1 MPRLLIATI
10 AIAITWA
17 VLTLALPGLLGPYYL
32 QIANITAIN
41 AILVLGL
48 NFILGFGGQMSLAQ
62 SAFFGI
68 GAYAF
73 AILEGRGMP
82 GAPAALCAV
91 GATAGVGF
99 LLGWPTLRLRG
110 HYLALATLAF
120 AVIVEKLLLNLEDL
134 TGGANGLPGI
144 YGIGLAGNNHA
155 MLGILLGLCGIGL
168 LATVAFAQS
177 PLGLRVRAFRDDPLA
192 AQAIGVNI
200 RQLKIKLFIISAA
213 YAGVAGVA
221 YVCLR
226 GYVSPDV
233 FAWQTTFSYLAMA
246 VVGGLGSSIGAVLGA
261 ILYTFGPEWL
271 RFLQEAYFVFFG
283 ALVILVITFFPT
295 GLAGILA
302 RVVAWLPI
310 GWLPIGRLS
319 APPVVARPVAPP
331 VTGPGQ

>member
-1 MPRLLIATI
+1 MSRLLLAAIV
-10 AIAITWA
+10 IAITCA
-17 VLTLALPGLLGPYYL
+17 VLTVALPGLLGPYYL

-41 AILVLGL
+41 VILVLGL

-68 GAYAF
+68 GAYTF
-73 AILEGRGMP
+73 AVLETRGMSP
-82 GAPAALCAV
+82 ALAALCAV
-91 GATAGVGF
+91 VATGGVGF

-134 TGGANGLPGI
+134 TGGANGLPGL
-144 YGIGLAGNNHA
+144 YGIGLAGNNRA

-177 PLGLRVRAFRDDPLA
+177 PLGLRVRAFRDDALA
-192 AQAIGVNI
+192 AQALGVNVS
-200 RQLKIKLFIISAA
+200 RLKIMLFVISAA
-213 YAGVAGVA
+213 YAGIAGVA

-283 ALVILVITFFPT
+283 AVVILVITFFPA
-295 GLAGILA
+295 GLAGLLA
-302 RVVAWLPI
+302 RAI
-310 GWLPIGRLS
+310 AWLPIGRLS
-319 APPVVARPVAPP
+319 APAVVARPEAPS
-331 VTGPGQ
+331 VGGPGA

>member
-1 MPRLLIATI
+1 MPKLLLAAIVIASTCV
-10 AIAITWA
+10 

-32 QIANITAIN
+32 QIANIAAIN
-41 AILVLGL
+41 ALLVLGL
-48 NFILGFGGQMSLAQ
+48 NFILGYGGQMSLAQ

-68 GAYAF
+68 GAYTF
-73 AILEGRGMP
+73 ALLESRGMSP
-82 GAPAALCAV
+82 APAALCAV
-91 GATAGVGF
+91 GATAAVGL

-134 TGGANGLPGI
+134 TGGANGIPNI
-144 YGIGLAGNNHA
+144 YGIGLAGNNRA
-155 MLGILLGLCGIGL
+155 MLGILLGLCGTGL

-177 PLGLRVRAFRDDPLA
+177 PLGLRVRAFRDDALA
-192 AQAIGVNI
+192 AQAIGVNVS
-200 RQLKIKLFIISAA
+200 RLKIMLFIISAA

-283 ALVILVITFFPT
+283 ALVILIITFFPA
-295 GLAGILA
+295 GLAGLLA
-302 RVVAWLPI
+302 CAI
-310 GWLPIGRLS
+310 AWLPIGRLS
-319 APPVVARPVAPP
+319 APRVAARPEAPP
-331 VTGPGQ
+331 VGGPGA

>member
-1 MPRLLIATI
+1 MPKLLLAAIVIAATCV
-10 AIAITWA
+10 

-32 QIANITAIN
+32 QVANITAIN

-48 NFILGFGGQMSLAQ
+48 NFILGYGGQMSLAQ

-68 GAYAF
+68 GAYTF
-73 AILEGRGMP
+73 ALLESRGMSS
-82 GAPAALCAV
+82 APAAICAV
-91 GATAGVGF
+91 GATAGVGL

-120 AVIVEKLLLNLEDL
+120 AVIVEKLLLNLDDL
-134 TGGANGLPGI
+134 TGGANGIPNI
-144 YGIGLAGNNHA
+144 YGIGLAGNNRA
-155 MLGILLGLCGIGL
+155 MLGILVGLCGVGL
-168 LATVAFAQS
+168 LLTVAFAQS

-200 RQLKIKLFIISAA
+200 SWLKIMLFIISAA

-283 ALVILVITFFPT
+283 ALVILIITFFPA
-295 GLAGILA
+295 GLAGLLA
-302 RVVAWLPI
+302 RAI
-310 GWLPIGRLS
+310 AWLPIGRLTVS
-319 APPVVARPVAPP
+319 GVVARSEAPPVG
-331 VTGPGQ
+331 GPGA